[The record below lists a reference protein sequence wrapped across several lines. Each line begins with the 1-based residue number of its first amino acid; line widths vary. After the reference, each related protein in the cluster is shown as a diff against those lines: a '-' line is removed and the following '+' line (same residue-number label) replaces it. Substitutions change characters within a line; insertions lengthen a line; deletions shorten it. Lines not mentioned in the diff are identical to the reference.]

1 MFSFVYRRHSS
12 LQRRLS
18 VLINFSSVICLTN
31 SFSIITRSLCAKHC
45 IQNSSMVADNN
56 YISHQA
62 QWQETK
68 AGQPLESGFSGLA
81 WATYQDP
88 DSKINKRKQKLYM
101 KNSTCGKQT
110 ANSGNNLTV
119 SVSKATVT
127 SDAQKVNGRRERTF
141 RKEQTLPSKDLHLL
155 LLQVFFLLLGS
166 NIKISL
172 KSLTS
177 PTKSN

>member
-1 MFSFVYRRHSS
+1 
-12 LQRRLS
+12 
-18 VLINFSSVICLTN
+18 
-31 SFSIITRSLCAKHC
+31 
-45 IQNSSMVADNN
+45 
-56 YISHQA
+56 
-62 QWQETK
+62 
-68 AGQPLESGFSGLA
+68 
-81 WATYQDP
+81 
-88 DSKINKRKQKLYM
+88 M

-119 SVSKATVT
+119 SVSKASVT
-127 SDAQKVNGRRERTF
+127 SDAQKVHGRRERTF